1 LLALELALCAI
12 ISAIQLAIRACTA
25 VCTQALFMAGG
36 REAPMEAIH
45 GALLGVLV
53 LWGAVTAVLI
63 ALLAYRGTLEI
74 REDDQIFLDRAGDSM
89 ANEQRELV
97 ARIDKLSKPIKL
109 FMILSIVLLLT
120 ALGVFLFEGFN
131 KF

>member
-1 LLALELALCAI
+1 
-12 ISAIQLAIRACTA
+12 
-25 VCTQALFMAGG
+25 
-36 REAPMEAIH
+36 MEAIH

-120 ALGVFLFEGFN
+120 ALGVFLFEGFKN
-131 KF
+131 F

>member
-1 LLALELALCAI
+1 
-12 ISAIQLAIRACTA
+12 
-25 VCTQALFMAGG
+25 
-36 REAPMEAIH
+36 MEAIH

-53 LWGAVTAVLI
+53 LWGAVTAVLVG
-63 ALLAYRGTLEI
+63 LLAYRGTLEI

-109 FMILSIVLLLT
+109 LMILSIILLLT
-120 ALGVFLFEGFN
+120 ALGVFLAEGFKN
-131 KF
+131 F

>member
-1 LLALELALCAI
+1 
-12 ISAIQLAIRACTA
+12 
-25 VCTQALFMAGG
+25 
-36 REAPMEAIH
+36 MEAVH

-53 LWGAVTAVLI
+53 LWGAVTAVLVG
-63 ALLAYRGTLEI
+63 LLAYRGTLEI

-109 FMILSIVLLLT
+109 LMILSIILLLI
-120 ALGVFLFEGFN
+120 ALGVFLAEGFKN
-131 KF
+131 F

>member
-1 LLALELALCAI
+1 
-12 ISAIQLAIRACTA
+12 
-25 VCTQALFMAGG
+25 
-36 REAPMEAIH
+36 MEAIH

-53 LWGAVTAVLI
+53 LWGAVTAVLV

-89 ANEQRELV
+89 ANEQREIV
-97 ARIDKLSKPIKL
+97 ARIDKLSKPIKI
-109 FMILSIVLLLT
+109 FMILSIVLLLV
-120 ALGVFLFEGFN
+120 AFGVFLYEGFN

>member
-1 LLALELALCAI
+1 
-12 ISAIQLAIRACTA
+12 
-25 VCTQALFMAGG
+25 
-36 REAPMEAIH
+36 MEAIH

-53 LWGAVTAVLI
+53 LWGAVTAVLV

-89 ANEQRELV
+89 ANEQREIV

-109 FMILSIVLLLT
+109 LMILSIVLLLV
-120 ALGVFLFEGFN
+120 AFGVFLFEGFKN
-131 KF
+131 F

>member
-1 LLALELALCAI
+1 
-12 ISAIQLAIRACTA
+12 
-25 VCTQALFMAGG
+25 
-36 REAPMEAIH
+36 MEAIH

-74 REDDQIFLDRAGDSM
+74 REDDQIFLGRAGDSM
-89 ANEQRELV
+89 ANEQREIV

-109 FMILSIVLLLT
+109 LMILSIALLLV
-120 ALGVFLFEGFN
+120 ALGVFLFEGFKN
-131 KF
+131 F

>member
-1 LLALELALCAI
+1 
-12 ISAIQLAIRACTA
+12 
-25 VCTQALFMAGG
+25 
-36 REAPMEAIH
+36 MEAIH

>member
-1 LLALELALCAI
+1 
-12 ISAIQLAIRACTA
+12 
-25 VCTQALFMAGG
+25 
-36 REAPMEAIH
+36 MEAIH
-45 GALLGVLV
+45 GTLLGVLV
-53 LWGAVTAVLI
+53 VWGAVTAVLVG
-63 ALLAYRGTLEI
+63 LLAYRGTLEI

-120 ALGVFLFEGFN
+120 ALGVFLVEGFKN
-131 KF
+131 F

>member
-1 LLALELALCAI
+1 
-12 ISAIQLAIRACTA
+12 
-25 VCTQALFMAGG
+25 MAGG

-109 FMILSIVLLLT
+109 FMILSIVLLLV
-120 ALGVFLFEGFN
+120 AFGVFLYEGFN

>member
-1 LLALELALCAI
+1 
-12 ISAIQLAIRACTA
+12 
-25 VCTQALFMAGG
+25 
-36 REAPMEAIH
+36 MEAIH

-63 ALLAYRGTLEI
+63 GLLAYRGTLEI

-120 ALGVFLFEGFN
+120 ALGVFLFEGFKN
-131 KF
+131 F

>member
-1 LLALELALCAI
+1 
-12 ISAIQLAIRACTA
+12 
-25 VCTQALFMAGG
+25 
-36 REAPMEAIH
+36 MEAIH

-63 ALLAYRGTLEI
+63 GLLAYRGTLEI

-97 ARIDKLSKPIKL
+97 ARIDKLSKPIKR

-120 ALGVFLFEGFN
+120 ALGVFLFEGFQ

>member
-1 LLALELALCAI
+1 
-12 ISAIQLAIRACTA
+12 
-25 VCTQALFMAGG
+25 
-36 REAPMEAIH
+36 MEAIH

-63 ALLAYRGTLEI
+63 GLLAYRGTLEI

-89 ANEQRELV
+89 ANEQREIV

-120 ALGVFLFEGFN
+120 ALGVFLFEGFKN
-131 KF
+131 F

>member
-1 LLALELALCAI
+1 
-12 ISAIQLAIRACTA
+12 
-25 VCTQALFMAGG
+25 
-36 REAPMEAIH
+36 MEAIH

-63 ALLAYRGTLEI
+63 GLLAYRGTLEI

-120 ALGVFLFEGFN
+120 ALGVFLFEGFQ